1 MGALRSDQNNAI
13 VLPINI
19 KENTPMKMPA
29 TLKIL
34 IPLLWLSACSNIP
47 HQSESAISELV
58 FDPLKTATLNTWQL
72 TGKLGVRSAQQAVS
86 AQLHWQQN
94 QQEYQLRLSGPLG
107 TGSLTATGDNSNI
120 EVQQGS
126 KTYRG
131 SPRDLGR
138 QLFGLP
144 LPVDAINWW
153 LRALP
158 APQISAARNLIADS
172 DGVPQSFEQDGWQL
186 TFTRFKPVGD
196 YMLPHRISGQS
207 GDLSFKLVISKW
219 TL

>member
-1 MGALRSDQNNAI
+1 MGALLSDHNNAI

-19 KENTPMKMPA
+19 KENTPMKIPA
-29 TLKIL
+29 PLKIL
-34 IPLLWLSACSNIP
+34 IPLLWLSACSNIQ
-47 HQSESAISELV
+47 HHSESTISGLV
-58 FDPLKTATLNTWQL
+58 FDSPNTAALSTWQL

-94 QQEYQLRLSGPLG
+94 QQQYQLRLSGPLG
-107 TGSLTATGDNSNI
+107 AGSVVANGDNHSI
-120 EVQQGS
+120 EAQQGS

-138 QLFGLP
+138 QLFDLP

-158 APQISAARNLIADS
+158 APQLSAARNLTTRL
-172 DGVPQSFEQDGWQL
+172 DGTPQGFEQDGWQL
-186 TFTRFKPVGD
+186 TFARFEPVGD
-196 YMLPHRISGQS
+196 YLLPRKISGQS

-219 TL
+219 RL